1 MSDFVNDIVM
11 MPAGEKDGRHSSSS
25 TSSETGAIKSCCC
38 SSNSSGASMA
48 MQMPRHQQQ
57 QQPTAAATQSSVASA
72 PPPPTHTHIQ
82 QAPNVVS
89 PGVQQQHYHQTT
101 GPQQVVH
108 HHPLQSQAPQLPP
121 AIPPPPMM
129 MLDNIKDVVHVLK
142 RREIMYCNTASTTT
156 ANVGSRS
163 SDNNTNMEARVDK
176 WRPVMVSWMWSVID
190 TFSLMPQLVPTGL
203 YFLDRCSTNNNILT
217 EKGADPATVYP
228 LMAMTALNLAV
239 KVHETKMFPLDQ
251 LVLLFG
257 KQASSNNSNNTA
269 SSLPQKQSSKVRYTP
284 KDVVEMEE
292 KILRQCQWQL
302 HPPTPH
308 EFLLQFG
315 LVLPVQYRSQV
326 VIHAQQRVKN
336 ASLWDHARRVGPSSN
351 YTSTPVAP
359 PTEPF
364 LPSTVAYASL
374 LLAMEDPRLNLPL
387 EIKQTT
393 CRALLQV
400 SGLSAHT
407 PRLEEAYNWMIL
419 ATSLQD
425 QLIQQRRQEQQQQLQ
440 ASSSKTM
447 TAVPATV
454 QKPTVAAPVT
464 QAGAPTVGQSP
475 PPPSGYWRDADSPSS
490 SSSSSSELMTDQ
502 EEEEDSFDVGSDH
515 DMLSCFGVG
524 AKKSAG
530 DNEDDDDRTATTVR
544 SSMSSSFS
552 TSSSSAVTVIFY
564 SHTKSGDNGFEVTV
578 SGFDDDDEYMIE
590 KSMPAHVI
598 VSPVGPPLHHIE
610 VMDDDEEVP
619 ELQLVLSKSLDE
631 DGVEIAMAQKHNL
644 SEEDEHAQLS
654 NMIASPRMVN
664 I

>member
-1 MSDFVNDIVM
+1 MSDVVDDIIM
-11 MPAGEKDGRHSSSS
+11 MPAGEGQHSSEAAAMESCSSSS
-25 TSSETGAIKSCCC
+25 TS
-38 SSNSSGASMA
+38 
-48 MQMPRHQQQ
+48 MPVPVPQQQ
-57 QQPTAAATQSSVASA
+57 QQQLTAAAAQSIAFASVAAA
-72 PPPPTHTHIQ
+72 PQNRSQ

-89 PGVQQQHYHQTT
+89 PGVQQQQHHQTS
-101 GPQQVVH
+101 GPQIVV
-108 HHPLQSQAPQLPP
+108 HHPLQPQQQQIQPLP
-121 AIPPPPMM
+121 APPMM

-142 RREIMYCNTASTTT
+142 RRELTYCNTYSTT
-156 ANVGSRS
+156 ANSN
-163 SDNNTNMEARVDK
+163 NNTTCVDK

-203 YFLDRCSTNNNILT
+203 YFLDMCSSTSSSNILT
-217 EKGADPATVYP
+217 ENGADPATVYP

-257 KQASSNNSNNTA
+257 KQGNNNNSSTTA
-269 SSLPQKQSSKVRYTP
+269 SSSPQQQPSKLRYTP

-292 KILRQCQWQL
+292 KILRQCHWQL

-326 VIHAQQRVKN
+326 VIHAQQRVKH
-336 ASLWDHARRVGPSSN
+336 ASLWDHARGGSSSH
-351 YTSTPVAP
+351 TSTPSP
-359 PTEPF
+359 PPMEPF
-364 LPSTVAYASL
+364 LPSTMAYASL

-425 QLIQQRRQEQQQQLQ
+425 QLIQQRRQQHLQQQQQQLQ
-440 ASSSKTM
+440 TTSSKT
-447 TAVPATV
+447 TAAVPATV
-454 QKPTVAAPVT
+454 QKPTAAPPVA
-464 QAGAPTVGQSP
+464 QAGPPTAGQSP
-475 PPPSGYWRDADSPSS
+475 SPPSGYWRDADSPSS
-490 SSSSSSELMTDQ
+490 SSSSSSEMMTEQ
-502 EEEEDSFDVGSDH
+502 EEEEEDSFDVGVDH

-524 AKKSAG
+524 AKKSTG
-530 DNEDDDDRTATTVR
+530 NYEDGDDDRTATTVR

-552 TSSSSAVTVIFY
+552 TSSSSSSAVTVIFY

-578 SGFDDDDEYMIE
+578 SGFEDDDDYMIE

-610 VMDDDEEVP
+610 VMDDDEEVH

-631 DGVEIAMAQKHNL
+631 DGVEIAMAQKYNL
-644 SEEDEHAQLS
+644 SEGEEHPELS

>member
-1 MSDFVNDIVM
+1 MSDVVDDIIM
-11 MPAGEKDGRHSSSS
+11 MPAGEGQHSSEAVAMESSSSSSSS
-25 TSSETGAIKSCCC
+25 TS
-38 SSNSSGASMA
+38 
-48 MQMPRHQQQ
+48 MPVPVPQQQ
-57 QQPTAAATQSSVASA
+57 QQQLTAAAAQSIAFASVAAA
-72 PPPPTHTHIQ
+72 PQNRSQ

-89 PGVQQQHYHQTT
+89 PGVQQQQHHQTS
-101 GPQQVVH
+101 GPQIVV
-108 HHPLQSQAPQLPP
+108 HHPLQSQQQQQHPLPAPPT
-121 AIPPPPMM
+121 M

-142 RREIMYCNTASTTT
+142 RRELTYCNTYSTT
-156 ANVGSRS
+156 ANN
-163 SDNNTNMEARVDK
+163 NNTSFDK

-203 YFLDRCSTNNNILT
+203 YFLDMCSSTSSKILT
-217 EKGADPATVYP
+217 ENGADPATAYP

-257 KQASSNNSNNTA
+257 KQGNNNSNSTA
-269 SSLPQKQSSKVRYTP
+269 SSSPQQQPPSKLLYTP
-284 KDVVEMEE
+284 KEVVEMEE
-292 KILRQCQWQL
+292 KILRQCHWQL

-326 VIHAQQRVKN
+326 VIHAQQRVKH
-336 ASLWDHARRVGPSSN
+336 ASLWDHARGGSSSH
-351 YTSTPVAP
+351 TSTPP
-359 PTEPF
+359 PHMEPF
-364 LPSTVAYASL
+364 LPSTMAYASL
-374 LLAMEDPRLNLPL
+374 LLAMEDSRLNLPL

-407 PRLEEAYNWMIL
+407 PHLEEAYNWMIL

-425 QLIQQRRQEQQQQLQ
+425 QLIQQRRCQQQQQQQQLQ
-440 ASSSKTM
+440 ATSSKT
-447 TAVPATV
+447 TAAVPATV
-454 QKPTVAAPVT
+454 QKPTVAPPVAQT
-464 QAGAPTVGQSP
+464 GPPAAGQSP

-490 SSSSSSELMTDQ
+490 SSSSSSEMTTEQ
-502 EEEEDSFDVGSDH
+502 EEEDSFDVSADH
-515 DMLSCFGVG
+515 DILSCFGVG
-524 AKKSAG
+524 AKKSTG
-530 DNEDDDDRTATTVR
+530 NYEDDDDRTATTVR

-552 TSSSSAVTVIFY
+552 TSSSSSSAVTVIFY

-578 SGFDDDDEYMIE
+578 SGFEDDDDYMIE

-610 VMDDDEEVP
+610 VMDDGEEVP

-631 DGVEIAMAQKHNL
+631 DGVEIAMAQKYNL
-644 SEEDEHAQLS
+644 SEGEEQPELS